1 MAPLSMKN
9 DKFLENN
16 GSTEEFLCVME
27 ANRENL
33 VDRGDW
39 DVMEFEVFHDY
50 ITNGIIQTNKVR

>member
-39 DVMEFEVFHDY
+39 DVMKHFLFM
-50 ITNGIIQTNKVR
+50 IL